1 MIVQKMVFSDVFA
14 ANCYF
19 YTDEKSKHGF
29 VIDPSAHAEK
39 LLEHIEKNNLV
50 IEKILLTHSHLDH
63 IGAAS
68 TLSKALGVDVF
79 GMKTAAEYLENP
91 DLSGHFSD
99 REVLR
104 NLKHINDG
112 DEIVL
117 SVNPNIRL
125 KVFATPGHTIDSAVY
140 FDKREQIAFTGDTIF
155 ESSVGRTDIPG
166 SGGDEKMLFCSIISK
181 VLSLPENTILYP
193 GHGESTTV
201 GREKAFFFD

>member
-39 LLEHIEKNNLV
+39 LLEHIQKNNLV

-63 IGAAS
+63 IGAALA
-68 TLSKALGVDVF
+68 LSEALGIDIF
-79 GMKTAAEYLENP
+79 GMKAAAEYLENP

-99 REVLR
+99 REVLKK
-104 NLKHINDG
+104 LKHINDG
-112 DEIVL
+112 DELVL
-117 SVNPNIRL
+117 SVNPNIGL
-125 KVFATPGHTIDSAVY
+125 KVFATPGHTIDSDVY
-140 FDKREQIAFTGDTIF
+140 FDEREHIAFTGDTIF

-166 SGGDEKMLFCSIISK
+166 SGGDEKMLFYSIIGK
-181 VLSLPENTILYP
+181 VLSLPENTVLYP
-193 GHGESTTV
+193 GHGENTTV
-201 GREKAFFFD
+201 AQEKKFFL